1 MKLSGHP
8 VKTGQARRE
17 ARGTKW
23 RAESKP
29 RNTVLIVPIDPAYK
43 GGLTGHLPITSLKL
57 GERRKPMTLKER
69 LDSGKFVVAVEL
81 QPPKGNDLS
90 ELYEY
95 AELLKGRV
103 DTINVPDLQNAIM
116 RLGSLSVCTLLKA
129 KGMEVIYNLSCS
141 DRNRLALQSELLNAS
156 ALGLK
161 NLLLLQ
167 GDQPSMGDHFET
179 KAVFDLDV
187 TGLLG
192 AAKRLQEGYD
202 LTGNDLQ
209 GKPQFCVGTQINAA
223 AKGHVLDLEIM
234 DMEKKIRMGVDFFF
248 TNSIYDATLF
258 EPFAKKVAHFKV
270 PIIVGITL
278 LKSVGMARYVNKH
291 VEGAS
296 IPDSIID
303 QLMKASDKQK
313 ASIEIAGGLI
323 KALKP
328 LCQGVQIIPIG
339 WEKQVPALLDYV
351 GL

>member
-1 MKLSGHP
+1 MSF
-8 VKTGQARRE
+8 
-17 ARGTKW
+17 
-23 RAESKP
+23 
-29 RNTVLIVPIDPAYK
+29 
-43 GGLTGHLPITSLKL
+43 
-57 GERRKPMTLKER
+57 KEQ
-69 LDSGKFVVAVEL
+69 LESGKFVVVAEL

-103 DTINVPDLQNAIM
+103 DAVNVPDLQNAIM

-129 KGMEVIYNLSCS
+129 RGMDVIYNLSCS
-141 DRNRLALQSELLNAS
+141 DRNRLALQSDLLNAS

-161 NLLLLQ
+161 NVLLLQ
-167 GDQPSMGDHFET
+167 GDHPSIGDHFEAQ
-179 KAVFDLDV
+179 AVYDLDV
-187 TGLLG
+187 MGLLG
-192 AAKRLQEGYD
+192 SSKRLQEGYD
-202 LTGNDLQ
+202 LMGNDLN
-209 GKPQFCVGTQINAA
+209 GKPKFCVGTQINAA
-223 AKGHVLDLEIM
+223 AKGHVLDLEVM

-248 TNSIYDATLF
+248 TNSIYDVSLF
-258 EPFAKKVAHFKV
+258 EPFIKKVAHFKV
-270 PIIVGITL
+270 PIMVGITL

-303 QLMKASDKQK
+303 QLMKASDKQR

-328 LCQGVQIIPIG
+328 ICQGVQIIPIG
-339 WEKQVPALLDYV
+339 WETRIPALLDYV

>member
-1 MKLSGHP
+1 
-8 VKTGQARRE
+8 
-17 ARGTKW
+17 
-23 RAESKP
+23 
-29 RNTVLIVPIDPAYK
+29 
-43 GGLTGHLPITSLKL
+43 
-57 GERRKPMTLKER
+57 MTFKEC
-69 LDSGKFVVAVEL
+69 LDSGKFVVVAEL

-103 DTINVPDLQNAIM
+103 DAINVPDLQNAIM

-129 KGMEVIYNLSCS
+129 RRMDVIYNLSCS

-156 ALGLK
+156 ALGLT
-161 NLLLLQ
+161 NVLLLQ
-167 GDQPSMGDHFET
+167 GDHPSIGDHFEAQ
-179 KAVFDLDV
+179 AVFDLDV
-187 TGLLG
+187 MGLLG

-202 LTGNDLQ
+202 LMGNDLK
-209 GKPQFCVGTQINAA
+209 GKPQFCVGTQVNAA

-234 DMEKKIRMGVDFFF
+234 DMEKKIRSGADFFF
-248 TNSIYDATLF
+248 THSVYDVSLF
-258 EPFAKKVAHFKV
+258 EAFVKKVAHFKV

-313 ASIEIAGGLI
+313 AGIEIAGGLI
-323 KALKP
+323 KELRP

-339 WEKQVPALLDYV
+339 WEKQIPALLDYA

>member
-1 MKLSGHP
+1 MSF
-8 VKTGQARRE
+8 
-17 ARGTKW
+17 
-23 RAESKP
+23 
-29 RNTVLIVPIDPAYK
+29 
-43 GGLTGHLPITSLKL
+43 
-57 GERRKPMTLKER
+57 KEQ
-69 LDSGKFVVAVEL
+69 LESGKFVVVAEL

-103 DTINVPDLQNAIM
+103 DAVNVPDLQNAIM

-129 KGMEVIYNLSCS
+129 RGMDVIYNLSCS
-141 DRNRLALQSELLNAS
+141 DRNRLALQSDLLNAS

-161 NLLLLQ
+161 NVLLLQ
-167 GDQPSMGDHFET
+167 GDHPSIGDHFEAQ
-179 KAVFDLDV
+179 AVYDLDV
-187 TGLLG
+187 MGLLG
-192 AAKRLQEGYD
+192 SAKRLQEGYD
-202 LTGNDLQ
+202 LMGNDLN
-209 GKPQFCVGTQINAA
+209 GKPKFCVGTQINAA
-223 AKGHVLDLEIM
+223 AKGHVLDLEVM

-248 TNSIYDATLF
+248 TNSIYDVSLL
-258 EPFAKKVAHFKV
+258 EPFVKKVAHFKV
-270 PIIVGITL
+270 PIMVGITL

-303 QLMKASDKQK
+303 QLMKASDKQR

-323 KALKP
+323 KALRP

-339 WEKQVPALLDYV
+339 WEKQIPALLDYV